1 MITLAKLRIKKR
13 RRKKSVAQWQ
23 FVGVLMGVL
32 AFWLILGE
40 YLGSFGSFCASLW
53 EFFEHRLAYLVI
65 SLKVIVMNRSRFIRP
80 FLERFRKAQC
90 CHSLKFC
97 CLRQMGMSGHNAL
110 HQYAEVVVATL
121 MNEPA
126 IHQHATGP

>member
-1 MITLAKLRIKKR
+1 
-13 RRKKSVAQWQ
+13 
-23 FVGVLMGVL
+23 MGVL
-32 AFWLILGE
+32 AFSPVLWE
-40 YLGSFGSFCASLW
+40 FLGSFGSFCASLW
-53 EFFEHRLAYLVI
+53 EFFEQRLAYLVV
-65 SLKVIVMNRSRFIRP
+65 SLIVMAMNGSRFIRP
-80 FLERFRKAQC
+80 FPKRFREAQC
-90 CHSLKFC
+90 RHSLQLC